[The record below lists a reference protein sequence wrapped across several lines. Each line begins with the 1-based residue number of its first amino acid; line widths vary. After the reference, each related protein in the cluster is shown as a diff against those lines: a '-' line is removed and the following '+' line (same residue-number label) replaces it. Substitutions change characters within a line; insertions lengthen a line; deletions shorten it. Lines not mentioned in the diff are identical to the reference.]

1 MGERK
6 GRKVKTMKKKLED
19 LLWDIVMWLPEPG
32 SKAAWCVLG
41 TFWVAEVAVLAI
53 CIWLLLT
60 R

>member
-1 MGERK
+1 MR
-6 GRKVKTMKKKLED
+6 KKLED

-32 SKAAWCVLG
+32 SKAAWRMLG
-41 TFWVAEVAVLAI
+41 TLWAAEVAALAI